1 MVFKAVIIHGRAQ
14 LRIVRSLNCETGFAA
29 LQVSKRLLDRCP
41 TSIAVKIWSGKQ
53 RLGRLYRP
61 VDPSAVRYPGAA

>member
-14 LRIVRSLNCETGFAA
+14 LQIVRSLNCETGFAA
-29 LQVSKRLLDRCP
+29 LQVAKRPLDRCP
-41 TSIAVKIWSGKQ
+41 TSIAVEVWRDKQ

-61 VDPSAVRYPGAA
+61 VDPLALRYPGAA